1 MRQFAALHEIR
12 IGRSLRVDVRG
23 DARPSWRRCCALS
36 LCAIVLAACE
46 PLFVFAGGRIGG
58 VDEAPP
64 ANWDFAESVQTVQVE
79 TRPADP
85 YSVNVWGV
93 GVGGHFYVAASDG
106 GDARWAQAIEAD
118 SQVRLRVGER
128 VFPLAAVRVGAA
140 AELED
145 VAAAYAAKYGTD
157 QEQSFIDTAWVYR
170 LAPR

>member
-1 MRQFAALHEIR
+1 M
-12 IGRSLRVDVRG
+12 
-23 DARPSWRRCCALS
+23 
-36 LCAIVLAACE
+36 
-46 PLFVFAGGRIGG
+46 
-58 VDEAPP
+58 DEAPP
-64 ANWDFAESVQTVQVE
+64 VDWDFAESVQTVQVE

-118 SQVRLRVGER
+118 PQVRLRVGER
-128 VFPLAAVRVGAA
+128 VFPLAAERVGDA